1 MVEVMEELIELVPL
15 LKSRCLGDDLVVSRV
30 EAGPEPAEHSGDA
43 QVVLVMAVER
53 RSVEHNLKILSL
65 TNWRGASN
73 AFKLI

>member
-1 MVEVMEELIELVPL
+1 MVEVMEELIKLVPQ

-30 EAGPEPAEHSGDA
+30 EAGSEAAEHSGDA

-65 TNWRGASN
+65 AN
-73 AFKLI
+73 